1 MAQQLHHILQPFIMK
16 LQRFFVILLVSE
28 ASLLD
33 IVYLL
38 YKWRV
43 NTTYCMAHR
52 EMTFLLNNIHS
63 RIKRD
68 ILNFFHTH
76 KKKLQVVIPN
86 NLDLILLGTPAQ
98 FSAQCVKVGTF
109 SRASTQHQLWLKW
122 EGGGRAYVYQQGSIA
137 FWRYIML
144 SRKNDQGCID
154 RGSYCRKKF

>member
-16 LQRFFVILLVSE
+16 RQRFFVILLVSE
-28 ASLLD
+28 ASLLC

-43 NTTYCMAHR
+43 NTAYGMAHR

-68 ILNFFHTH
+68 IFFHFH
-76 KKKLQVVIPN
+76 KTNLQVVIPS
-86 NLDLILLGTPAQ
+86 NLDLILFGTPTQ

-109 SRASTQHQLWLKW
+109 SGAST
-122 EGGGRAYVYQQGSIA
+122 
-137 FWRYIML
+137 
-144 SRKNDQGCID
+144 
-154 RGSYCRKKF
+154 

>member
-28 ASLLD
+28 ESLLY

-43 NTTYCMAHR
+43 NTTYGMAHR

-68 ILNFFHTH
+68 ILNFFHTN
-76 KKKLQVVIPN
+76 KKKLQVVIPS
-86 NLDLILLGTPAQ
+86 NLNFFPYSQEEVTG
-98 FSAQCVKVGTF
+98 SH
-109 SRASTQHQLWLKW
+109 TQQ
-122 EGGGRAYVYQQGSIA
+122 S
-137 FWRYIML
+137 
-144 SRKNDQGCID
+144 
-154 RGSYCRKKF
+154 

>member
-28 ASLLD
+28 ESLLY

-43 NTTYCMAHR
+43 NTTYGMAHR

-68 ILNFFHTH
+68 ILNFFHTN
-76 KKKLQVVIPN
+76 KKKLQVVIPS
-86 NLDLILLGTPAQ
+86 NLNFFPYSQEEVTGSHTQQSWFDSFWHPSTIL
-98 FSAQCVKVGTF
+98 
-109 SRASTQHQLWLKW
+109 STVCQSGYFL
-122 EGGGRAYVYQQGSIA
+122 QG
-137 FWRYIML
+137 
-144 SRKNDQGCID
+144 
-154 RGSYCRKKF
+154 

>member
-28 ASLLD
+28 ASLLY

-38 YKWRV
+38 YSGELTLRMV
-43 NTTYCMAHR
+43 MAHR

-76 KKKLQVVIPN
+76 KKKLQVVIPS
-86 NLDLILLGTPAQ
+86 NLDFFFPYSQEEVTG
-98 FSAQCVKVGTF
+98 SH
-109 SRASTQHQLWLKW
+109 TQQ
-122 EGGGRAYVYQQGSIA
+122 S
-137 FWRYIML
+137 
-144 SRKNDQGCID
+144 
-154 RGSYCRKKF
+154 